1 MRILNGALALVLALL
16 AFTKFGDPEAVA
28 LVPAMVAAAFWTGL
42 SALAPAAMA
51 MRPLV
56 VLLSFTTAAILLGV
70 WYYWPGAEGL
80 ARPEAWVGG
89 KFGGFLFVTL
99 TLFGPMMTSIRQEKI
114 RRQKRIEAKEAQ
126 ITERHRG
133 SLARGA

>member
-1 MRILNGALALVLALL
+1 MRILNAVLAGILALL
-16 AFTKFGDPEAVA
+16 AVAKFSDAESMA
-28 LVPAMVAAAFWTGL
+28 LVPALVAGAFWTGL
-42 SALAPAAMA
+42 AALAPMALA

-56 VLLSFTTAAILLGV
+56 VLLSFTTAAVLLGV

-80 ARPEAWVGG
+80 MQPGTWVGEQ
-89 KFGGFLFVTL
+89 FGGFLFVVL
-99 TLFGPMMTSIRQEKI
+99 ALFGAMLTSIRQEKV
-114 RRQKRIEAKEAQ
+114 RRQKILEEKEAR